1 MIYGRSVGFCRYSNK
16 TDRHDITEILLN
28 VEKEIT
34 DFSRQGQ
41 IILGG
46 DLIART
52 GSLPDFIAE
61 DNDDHLSFLMI
72 TTQRE
77 K

>member
-1 MIYGRSVGFCRYSNK
+1 
-16 TDRHDITEILLN
+16 LLYVSADSLYRRALN
-28 VEKEIT
+28 LDYFDVLEKEIT
-34 DFSRQGQ
+34 DFSRQAQ

-72 TTQRE
+72 TT
-77 K
+77 

>member
-1 MIYGRSVGFCRYSNK
+1 
-16 TDRHDITEILLN
+16 LLYVSADSLYRRALN
-28 VEKEIT
+28 LDYFDVLEKEIT

>member
-1 MIYGRSVGFCRYSNK
+1 
-16 TDRHDITEILLN
+16 LLYVSADSLYRRALN
-28 VEKEIT
+28 LDYFDVLENEIT